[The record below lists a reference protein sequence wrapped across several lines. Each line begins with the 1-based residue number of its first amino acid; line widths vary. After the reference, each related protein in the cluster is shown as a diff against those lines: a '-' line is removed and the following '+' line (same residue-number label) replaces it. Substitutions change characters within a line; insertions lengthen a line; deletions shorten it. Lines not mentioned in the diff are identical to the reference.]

1 MSEHDKQT
9 EFHPLEPSL
18 EKPPSSPG
26 PGSAAGETVGEES
39 EPGQLEDTATISGDE
54 TTWTNRGSNPAPPD
68 DAGASEDPAPEDLS
82 GEERSRRTRYSL

>member
-18 EKPPSSPG
+18 EKPPSSPAS
-26 PGSAAGETVGEES
+26 GSPAGETAGEDR
-39 EPGQLEDTATISGDE
+39 EPGQLEDTPTISGVDQVDE
-54 TTWTNRGSNPAPPD
+54 QRQHPAPPD
-68 DAGASEDPAPEDLS
+68 DAGISEGPAPEDLS